1 MSIKDGKLFYHLTSI
16 DSFESIVKNGLMSRD
31 ELSRNNLSFT
41 DTADH
46 DILQERNRLGLSQY
60 ILFHFHIHTAYDTA
74 VKNNNTGKEFIY
86 LCIHRDIAK
95 ENNFLILPIHPA
107 STEQPNLLGYDEG
120 LKQID
125 WDVMEI
131 SISEAKTAGVDLRY
145 HKQVRMA
152 ECLSPLTI
160 PIEYFQSINVLD
172 ENCKKYVEDIL
183 KKYNIT
189 NKPPYIN
196 VQKWFVDKG

>member
-1 MSIKDGKLFYHLTSI
+1 
-16 DSFESIVKNGLMSRD
+16 
-31 ELSRNNLSFT
+31 
-41 DTADH
+41 
-46 DILQERNRLGLSQY
+46 
-60 ILFHFHIHTAYDTA
+60 
-74 VKNNNTGKEFIY
+74 
-86 LCIHRDIAK
+86 
-95 ENNFLILPIHPA
+95 
-107 STEQPNLLGYDEG
+107 
-120 LKQID
+120 
-125 WDVMEI
+125 MEI

>member
-60 ILFHFHIHTAYDTA
+60 IPFHFHIHIAYDTA

-131 SISEAKTAGVDLRY
+131 GISEAKTAGVDLRY

-160 PIEYFQSINVLD
+160 PIKYFQSINVPD